1 MTRRIRPWLCLGLC
15 LAAACERAEKNERA
29 ADDNKPASQV
39 THAQRETSPNSGHTL
54 RAALA
59 EAQALTD
66 PQARDK
72 ALAQVAWNALE
83 QDEKI
88 AREAFNRMAP
98 DSPQRI
104 ALIQHFAMRMADE
117 DPDAALAWSGTL
129 ASQSETAAAQARI
142 ALVIAPTDPARA
154 ANLLSESGLPSR
166 EFDVAIVQVLRHW
179 AGQSPPDAAAWVAV
193 FPEGGFRKAGVSRG
207 RISQSRGGNG
217 SFPVD
222 DNRSAGSGFMALK
235 PQRRRPPNG
244 GHRSA
249 HQDIAPTKPGNPR
262 GLAKIRRC
270 QNARSAR
277 SAACRQIAGL
287 LQMRPSS
294 RATIIKVSRT
304 PGANL
309 PSACTA
315 STTEPS
321 RMKSSGV
328 EPT

>member
-179 AGQSPPDAAAWVAV
+179 AGKSPPDAAAWVAV
-193 FPEGGFRKAGVSRG
+193 FPEGGFRKAGVETVL
-207 RISQSRGGNG
+207 SQWTTIDPQAAVSWLSNLSDEGLRTEATEALIKTLRQQN
-217 SFPVD
+217 PETREVWLK
-222 DNRSAGSGFMALK
+222 SADARTRAVLEAL
-235 PQRRRPPNG
+235 P
-244 GHRSA
+244 A
-249 HQDIAPTKPGNPR
+249 
-262 GLAKIRRC
+262 AK
-270 QNARSAR
+270 
-277 SAACRQIAGL
+277 
-287 LQMRPSS
+287 
-294 RATIIKVSRT
+294 
-304 PGANL
+304 
-309 PSACTA
+309 
-315 STTEPS
+315 
-321 RMKSSGV
+321 
-328 EPT
+328 